1 MAAATTSAG
10 PDELELDALRPTPG
24 VIRRGLAVMWAEVK
38 LHPRPFAYA
47 VFGSLTYALATVLSS
62 VVIARVVDHLVTPR
76 FESGAMT
83 TGALIAGA
91 LAIFLVG
98 VLKSVGIVC
107 RRINATITQ
116 ARVQET
122 LRGQVV

>member
-62 VVIARVVDHLVTPR
+62 GVIARGGDKLVRQR
-76 FESGAMT
+76 FESGEMT
-83 TGALIAGA
+83 SGALLVGA
-91 LAIFLVG
+91 VPIFLVG
-98 VLKSVGIVC
+98 VLKSAGIVT
-107 RRINATITQ
+107 RRINATI
-116 ARVQET
+116 
-122 LRGQVV
+122 